1 MKKTVFLYIS
11 KEPYVSF
18 SRSYQFLLWR
28 PIRVIKHQWVSES
41 FFRVND
47 IVGFTRD
54 LIFLLYKIC
63 RAREAN
69 EL

>member
-1 MKKTVFLYIS
+1 MKKTVFLNIS
-11 KEPYVSF
+11 KEPYASF
-18 SRSYQFLLWR
+18 IRSYQFLLCR
-28 PIRVIKHQWVSES
+28 PIRVIKHQRVSES
-41 FFRVND
+41 FCRVND

-54 LIFLLYKIC
+54 LIFLPYKIC

>member
-1 MKKTVFLYIS
+1 MKKTVFLYNS

-18 SRSYQFLLWR
+18 SRSYQFLSWR
-28 PIRVIKHQWVSES
+28 LVRVIKHQWVSES

-54 LIFLLYKIC
+54 LILLLYKIF